1 MNIIEATKLATEQGK
16 GIINGECM
24 QAEIYLLP
32 TNLCLGFMIIP
43 FGYKYIEDNKP
54 VPRWQPKAKDIIADD
69 WELYGQ
75 LPDIISNKTYKQH
88 CQQ

>member
-1 MNIIEATKLATEQGK
+1 MSDRTEKGCEKMNIIEATKLATEQGK

-43 FGYKYIEDNKP
+43 FGYKHIEDNK
-54 VPRWQPKAKDIIADD
+54 PRWQPKAKDIIADD
-69 WELYGQ
+69 WELYG
-75 LPDIISNKTYKQH
+75 
-88 CQQ
+88 

>member
-1 MNIIEATKLATEQGK
+1 MNIIEATKLATEHGK

-54 VPRWQPKAKDIIADD
+54 APRWQPKAKDIIADD
-69 WELYGQ
+69 WELYG
-75 LPDIISNKTYKQH
+75 
-88 CQQ
+88 